1 MRKRPEASTRT
12 PAPLEG
18 TAARLTPRR
27 EAVLRAV
34 HESCGHPTA
43 AEVFEQT
50 RKAIP
55 AISFATVYN
64 ALRYLTDRGLVRE
77 ITFGKGASCYDRE
90 TGRHDHAVCSG
101 CGSLVDFNLPEAV
114 ALMPKAARQSRFK
127 AQSIHLTLVGLC
139 PRCAE
144 ARV

>member
-1 MRKRPEASTRT
+1 MNQRPARGDR
-12 PAPLEG
+12 AIPLQ
-18 TAARLTPRR
+18 AVSDPRLTPRR
-27 EAVLRAV
+27 RAVLRAV

-50 RKAIP
+50 RKAMP

-64 ALRYLTDRGLVRE
+64 ALRYLTERGLVRE

-114 ALMPKAARQSRFK
+114 ALMPK
-127 AQSIHLTLVGLC
+127 
-139 PRCAE
+139 
-144 ARV
+144 